1 MKSLLV
7 LLLVANGVVAGW
19 TVLLPAAPVSNV
31 ASPLPPLDAARL
43 VLVSERHE
51 IVEIREPAAP
61 RAGDVA
67 ITAAIPATFARE
79 CRAWGPFSARDAA
92 DARLQAL
99 AADGVAADLATERV
113 AAKQLVYVDRPAGA
127 SAASVCAALGSEGVD
142 CQPIVAGERAGALSV
157 GVFRNPALAQAQAA
171 RVSGLGYAAHVV
183 SWGSG
188 APVFNVVAWVDPSEI
203 ATGEASEACVAIAP
217 PERFL

>member
-1 MKSLLV
+1 MKSLLAA
-7 LLLVANGVVAGW
+7 LLVANGVVAGW
-19 TVLLPAAPVSNV
+19 TVFAPAAPVPN
-31 ASPLPPLDAARL
+31 APSPLPPLDAARL

-61 RAGDVA
+61 RARDVA
-67 ITAAIPATFARE
+67 INAAIPATFARE
-79 CRAWGPFSARDAA
+79 CRAWGPFAARDEA

-99 AADGVAADLATERV
+99 AADGVAADLATERI
-113 AAKQLVYVDRPAGA
+113 AAKQLVYVDRPVDA
-127 SAASVCAALGSEGVD
+127 SAASVCAALRSEGVD
-142 CQPIVAGERAGALSV
+142 CQPIVAGERAGVLSV

-183 SWGSG
+183 PWGSRE
-188 APVFNVVAWVDPSEI
+188 PVFNVVAWVDPSEI
-203 ATGEASEACVAIAP
+203 ATGEASDACVAIAP